1 VAIRAAKPVPRRI
14 LLVESDPAMAK
25 VLERELGR
33 VHRVLTVPTVSRA
46 LALLD
51 QGRPVDVVVA
61 AYRLRDGTAAR
72 LFDVV
77 SRRWRHVR
85 RVVLREADAPPPGR
99 RLHVDSVVQTWSSF
113 EDLLN
118 AVQS

>member
-1 VAIRAAKPVPRRI
+1 MPIHAPKPLPRRL
-14 LLVESDPAMAK
+14 LLVESDPTMAK
-25 VLERELGR
+25 VLERELAR

-51 QGRPVDVVVA
+51 GGRPIDVVVA
-61 AYRLRDGTAAR
+61 AYRLRDGTAVR

-77 SRRWRHVR
+77 ARRWKHIR
-85 RVVLREADAPPPGR
+85 RVLLREEVTPPGR
-99 RLHVDSVVQTWSSF
+99 RLHADAVVQTESSF

-118 AVQS
+118 AVAS